1 MDTKELA
8 EQIQGAVADLRN
20 YAALMDE
27 EAKKYGAASATA
39 QATMEKLNTRID
51 GLELKLQKNAIV
63 PPGEAENAEKKAATA
78 AFFKWMRQGK
88 SGLEPAER
96 KALVQDTTGLYLV
109 PEEIEKEIIRAIP
122 QLNIFRTLVPSRPI
136 TTDKIR
142 KRTLTEV
149 SMGWGKIETGASI
162 TESTPTPATSYI
174 YAEDLYGLTKIGE
187 DELADV
193 DANLSAI
200 IADSFSVARANAE
213 EAAFA
218 IGRGHATYEEP
229 CGIAV
234 DSTLLTGIGNGKG
247 AGTVGTYGRNWTT
260 DDTVTVEDLLK
271 CEYALP
277 AQYKKG
283 ACWLMNSKTE
293 LALRLLRAGGST
305 TGDGPFLWQPS
316 LIAGQPN
323 TFDGFPVYNNDS
335 MKYPAD
341 TTAGTN
347 VIFGNFQLGYRIV
360 DRQGMLI
367 QRLDE
372 LYAESGLVGFK
383 AHFRVGG
390 DVIRPAAFQ
399 IIAND
404 V

>member
-20 YAALMDE
+20 HAALMDE

-63 PPGEAENAEKKAATA
+63 PPGEAENAEKKAHSA

-200 IADSFSVARANAE
+200 IADSFGIARANAE
-213 EAAFA
+213 EVAFA
-218 IGRGHATYEEP
+218 IGTGHTYAQP

-234 DSTLLTGIGNGKG
+234 DSTLLTSIGSGAG
-247 AGTVGTYGRNWTT
+247 AGTVGTYGRTWTT

-283 ACWLMNSKTE
+283 AVWLMNSKTE

-305 TGDGPFLWQPS
+305 TTDGPFLWQPS

-323 TFDGFPVYNNDS
+323 TFDGFPVHNNDS

-341 TTAGTN
+341 TTAGIN
-347 VIFGNFQLGYRIV
+347 VIFGNFQQGYRIV
-360 DRQGMLI
+360 DRQGMFI

-372 LYAESGLVGFK
+372 LYSESGLVGFK

-390 DVIRPAAFQ
+390 DIIRHAAFQ
-399 IIAND
+399 VIAND

>member
-20 YAALMDE
+20 HAALMDE

-63 PPGEAENAEKKAATA
+63 PPGEAENAEKKAHSA

-200 IADSFSVARANAE
+200 IADSFSIARANAE

-218 IGRGHATYEEP
+218 IGTGHTYAQP

-234 DSTLLTGIGNGKG
+234 DSTLLTSIGSGAG
-247 AGTVGTYGRNWTT
+247 AGTVGTYGRTWTT

-283 ACWLMNSKTE
+283 AVWLMNSKTE

-305 TGDGPFLWQPS
+305 TTDGPFLWQPS

-323 TFDGFPVYNNDS
+323 TFDGFPVHNNDS

-341 TTAGTN
+341 TTAGIN
-347 VIFGNFQLGYRIV
+347 VIFGNFQQGYRIV
-360 DRQGMLI
+360 DRQGMFI

-372 LYAESGLVGFK
+372 LYSESGLVGFK

-390 DVIRPAAFQ
+390 DIIRHAAFQ
-399 IIAND
+399 VIAND

>member
-20 YAALMDE
+20 HAALMDE

-63 PPGEAENAEKKAATA
+63 PPGEAENAEKKAHSA

-200 IADSFSVARANAE
+200 IADSFSIARANAE
-213 EAAFA
+213 EVAFA
-218 IGRGHATYEEP
+218 IGTGHTYAQP

-234 DSTLLTGIGNGKG
+234 DSTLLTSIGSGAG
-247 AGTVGTYGRNWTT
+247 AGTVGTYGRTWTT

-283 ACWLMNSKTE
+283 AVWLMNSKTE

-305 TGDGPFLWQPS
+305 ATDGPFLWQPS

-323 TFDGFPVYNNDS
+323 TFDGFPVHNNDS

-341 TTAGTN
+341 TTAGIN
-347 VIFGNFQLGYRIV
+347 VIFGNFQQGYRIV
-360 DRQGMLI
+360 DRQGMFI

-372 LYAESGLVGFK
+372 LYSESGLVGFK

-390 DVIRPAAFQ
+390 DIIRHAAFQ
-399 IIAND
+399 VIAND

>member
-1 MDTKELA
+1 MEIKELS
-8 EQIQGAVADLRN
+8 EQVQGAVAEMRN
-20 YAALMDE
+20 FAGTMDE
-27 EAKKYGAASATA
+27 EAKKYGAASATCKE
-39 QATMEKLNTRID
+39 TLEKYNHRID
-51 GLELKLQKNAIV
+51 ELELKLQKSAIV
-63 PPGEAENAEKKAATA
+63 KPGEAEDTKKKEATA
-78 AFFKWMRQGK
+78 AFFKWLRHGK

-109 PEEIEKEIIRAIP
+109 PEQIEAEIIRAIP
-122 QLNIFRTLVPSRPI
+122 QYNVFRTLALARPI
-136 TTDKIR
+136 TSDKIR

-149 SMGWGKIETGASI
+149 SMGWGKLETGTSI
-162 TESTPTPATSYI
+162 TESTLVPATSYI

-218 IGRGHATYEEP
+218 VGRGHATYEEP

-234 DSTLLTGIGNGKG
+234 DSTLLTGIGSGNG

-260 DDTVTVEDLLK
+260 DDTVIVEDLLK
-271 CEYALP
+271 CEYALK

-283 ACWLMNSKTE
+283 AAWLMNSKTE

-305 TGDGPFLWQPS
+305 ATDGPFLWQPS

-341 TTAGTN
+341 ATAGIN
-347 VIFGNFQLGYRIV
+347 VIFGNFQQGYRIV
-360 DRQGMLI
+360 DRQGMFI

-372 LYAESGLVGFK
+372 LYAEDGLVGFK

-390 DVIRPAAFQ
+390 DIIRHAAFQ
-399 IIAND
+399 VIAND

>member
-20 YAALMDE
+20 HAALMDE

-63 PPGEAENAEKKAATA
+63 PPGEAENAEKKAHSAV
-78 AFFKWMRQGK
+78 FFKWMRQGK

-200 IADSFSVARANAE
+200 IADSFSIARANAE

-218 IGRGHATYEEP
+218 IGTGHTYAQP
-229 CGIAV
+229 CGIAI
-234 DSTLLTGIGNGKG
+234 DSTLLTSIGSGAG
-247 AGTVGTYGRNWTT
+247 AGTVGTYGRTWTT

-283 ACWLMNSKTE
+283 AVWLMNSKTE

-305 TGDGPFLWQPS
+305 TTDGPFLWQPS

-323 TFDGFPVYNNDS
+323 TFDGFPVHNNDS

-341 TTAGTN
+341 TTAGIN
-347 VIFGNFQLGYRIV
+347 VIFGNFQQGYRIV
-360 DRQGMLI
+360 DRQGMFI

-372 LYAESGLVGFK
+372 LYSESGLVGFK

-390 DVIRPAAFQ
+390 DIIRHAAFQ
-399 IIAND
+399 VIAND

>member
-1 MDTKELA
+1 MENKELA
-8 EQIQGAVADLRN
+8 ELIQGAVADLRN
-20 YAALMDE
+20 HAAQMDE

-63 PPGEAENAEKKAATA
+63 PPGEAENAEKKAHTT
-78 AFFKWMRQGK
+78 AFFKWMRHGK

-122 QLNIFRTLVPSRPI
+122 GLNIFRTLVPSRPI

-200 IADSFSVARANAE
+200 IADSFSIARANAE

-218 IGRGHATYEEP
+218 IGTGHTYAQP

-234 DSTLLTGIGNGKG
+234 DSTLLTGIGSG
-247 AGTVGTYGRNWTT
+247 AGVGAVGTYGRTWAT

-283 ACWLMNSKTE
+283 AVWLMNSKTE

-323 TFDGFPVYNNDS
+323 TFDGFPVHNNDS

-341 TTAGTN
+341 ATAGIN
-347 VIFGNFQLGYRIV
+347 VIFGNFQQGYRIV
-360 DRQGMLI
+360 DRQGMFI

-372 LYAESGLVGFK
+372 LYSESGLVGFK

-390 DVIRPAAFQ
+390 DIIRHAAFQ
-399 IIAND
+399 VIAND

>member
-20 YAALMDE
+20 HAALMDE

-63 PPGEAENAEKKAATA
+63 PPGEAENAEKKAHSA

-200 IADSFSVARANAE
+200 IADSFSIARANAE
-213 EAAFA
+213 EVAFA
-218 IGRGHATYEEP
+218 IGTGHTYAQP

-234 DSTLLTGIGNGKG
+234 DSTLLTSIGSGAG
-247 AGTVGTYGRNWTT
+247 AGTVGTYGRTWTT

-283 ACWLMNSKTE
+283 AVWLMNSKTE

-305 TGDGPFLWQPS
+305 TTDGPFLWQPS

-323 TFDGFPVYNNDS
+323 TFDGFPVHNNDS

-341 TTAGTN
+341 TTAGIN
-347 VIFGNFQLGYRIV
+347 VIFGNFQQGYRIV
-360 DRQGMLI
+360 DRQGMFI

-372 LYAESGLVGFK
+372 LYSESGLVGFK

-390 DVIRPAAFQ
+390 DIIRHAAFQ
-399 IIAND
+399 VIAND

>member
-20 YAALMDE
+20 HAALMDE

-63 PPGEAENAEKKAATA
+63 PPGEAENAEKKAHSA

-200 IADSFSVARANAE
+200 IADSFSIARANAE

-218 IGRGHATYEEP
+218 IGTGHTYAQP

-234 DSTLLTGIGNGKG
+234 DSTLLTSIGSG
-247 AGTVGTYGRNWTT
+247 AGAGIVGTYGRTWTT

-283 ACWLMNSKTE
+283 AVWLMNSKTE

-305 TGDGPFLWQPS
+305 ATDGPFLWQPS

-323 TFDGFPVYNNDS
+323 TFDGFPVHNNDS

-341 TTAGTN
+341 TTAGIN
-347 VIFGNFQLGYRIV
+347 VIFGNFQQGYRIV
-360 DRQGMLI
+360 DRQGMFI

-372 LYAESGLVGFK
+372 LYSESGLVGFK

-390 DVIRPAAFQ
+390 DIIRHAAFQ
-399 IIAND
+399 VIAND

>member
-20 YAALMDE
+20 HAALMDE

-63 PPGEAENAEKKAATA
+63 PPGEAENAEKKAHSA

-200 IADSFSVARANAE
+200 IADSFSIARANAE

-218 IGRGHATYEEP
+218 IGTGHTYAQP

-234 DSTLLTGIGNGKG
+234 DSTLLTSIGSGAG
-247 AGTVGTYGRNWTT
+247 AGTVGTYGRTWTT

-283 ACWLMNSKTE
+283 AVWLMNSQTE

-305 TGDGPFLWQPS
+305 TTDGPFLWQPS

-323 TFDGFPVYNNDS
+323 TFDGFPVHNNDS

-341 TTAGTN
+341 TTAGIN
-347 VIFGNFQLGYRIV
+347 VIFGNFQQGYRIV
-360 DRQGMLI
+360 DRQGMFI

-372 LYAESGLVGFK
+372 LYSESGLVGFK

-390 DVIRPAAFQ
+390 DIIRHAAFQ
-399 IIAND
+399 VIAND

>member
-1 MDTKELA
+1 MDNKELA

-20 YAALMDE
+20 HAALMDE

-63 PPGEAENAEKKAATA
+63 PPGEAENAEKKAHSA

-200 IADSFSVARANAE
+200 IADSFSIARANAE

-218 IGRGHATYEEP
+218 IGTGHTYAQP

-234 DSTLLTGIGNGKG
+234 DSTLLTSIGSGAG
-247 AGTVGTYGRNWTT
+247 AGTVGTYGRTWTT

-283 ACWLMNSKTE
+283 AVWLMNSKTE

-305 TGDGPFLWQPS
+305 TTDGPFLWQPS

-323 TFDGFPVYNNDS
+323 TFDGFPVHNNDS

-341 TTAGTN
+341 TTAGIN
-347 VIFGNFQLGYRIV
+347 VIFGNFQQGYRIV
-360 DRQGMLI
+360 DRQGMFI

-372 LYAESGLVGFK
+372 LYSESGLVGFK

-390 DVIRPAAFQ
+390 DIIRHAAFQ
-399 IIAND
+399 VIAND